1 MRWASVEVVDA
12 APARMDARALVV
24 TAPAMASAPVQRNVN
39 LAIVVGCRRA
49 VPGVTARPAGPNPV
63 MGPVLPLAIGG
74 CVAICSPAKSRPIW
88 VPVCPAIREP
98 KAVSAVLTP
107 VGTPANPVWSV
118 SLMAMAGRVSTLNGQ
133 KGHLAFRPAV
143 PM

>member
-1 MRWASVEVVDA
+1 MRWGSVEVVDA

-24 TAPAMASAPVQRNVN
+24 TMASAPVQRNVN

-49 VPGVTARPAGPNPV
+49 VPGVTARPAGSNPV
-63 MGPVLPLAIGG
+63 LGPVLPLAIGG
-74 CVAICSPAKSRPIW
+74 CVAICSPAKSRSIW
-88 VPVCPAIREP
+88 LPVCPAIREP

-143 PM
+143 LM